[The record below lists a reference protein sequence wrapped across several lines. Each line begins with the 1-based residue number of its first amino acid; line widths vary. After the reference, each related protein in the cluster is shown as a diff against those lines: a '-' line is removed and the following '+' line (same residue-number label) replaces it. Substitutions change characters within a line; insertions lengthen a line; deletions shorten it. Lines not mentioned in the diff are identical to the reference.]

1 MVLAAVQV
9 VAVEPRGVGSM
20 KCIKCHSVEMQS
32 TKSFEKGVEL
42 DTCPMCRGMWLDK
55 GEFETLLDEGS
66 TNFLEV
72 PASAIRAH
80 NLNCPKCNVKLF
92 QFFYPGT
99 TVMLDS
105 CQQCHGVW
113 LDDEEFNVLN
123 ILKTAGHLHQSHKQN
138 STVYISYADS
148 IPGIKGK
155 VLVLIDR
162 TINALQKALG
172 H

>member
-9 VAVEPRGVGSM
+9 VAAEPLGVGSM

-42 DTCPMCRGMWLDK
+42 EACPSCRGMWLDK
-55 GEFETLLDEGS
+55 GELEALLDEDA

-72 PASAIRAH
+72 PESATRAH

-113 LDDEEFNVLN
+113 LDDEEFNVIN
-123 ILKTAGHLHQSHKQN
+123 IVKRAGHSGQTHKQGN
-138 STVYISYADS
+138 SSYISYADS
-148 IPGIKGK
+148 IPGVKGK
-155 VLVLIDR
+155 VLALIDR
-162 TINALQKALG
+162 TIHALQKALN